1 MMTDP
6 YQTLGLPPD
15 APEAE
20 IRRRYLELVRQ
31 HPPDRDPQRFNEVH
45 EAYSRLR
52 DPVARMEKLL
62 FEPDRSD
69 TFEGLLAEAR
79 NRLRNARIPAEALLA
94 LARKA

>member
-1 MMTDP
+1 MMSDP
-6 YQTLGLPPD
+6 YQALGLSPE

-31 HPPDRDPQRFNEVH
+31 HPPDRDPQRFNEIH

-62 FEPDRSD
+62 FSPDKAD
-69 TFEGLLAEAR
+69 TFEGLLAETR
-79 NRLRNARIPAEALLA
+79 NRLRNARIPAETLLA
-94 LARKA
+94 LARKV